1 MTVAASTTK
10 RVSRKED
17 PEHYRMSIGDHLEEL
32 RIRLIFAVI
41 GFIVTAG
48 VCLWYGKTVI
58 IYFCAPFIKTLD
70 SRGINPQMYL
80 NEIGESFVV
89 FIHVS
94 LVTAAAFSSPWVLYQ
109 LWMFVAAGLYKHER
123 KWVTRYIPLSV
134 SLLISGM
141 LFVYFL
147 VLPWTLQFFVDFG
160 NSFELP
166 NPSTSI
172 VKAKDHG
179 PLLTMPL
186 IAGDPEDPPDG
197 TLWFNTQ
204 DKRFKFRINGKSQVV
219 PFAPGGLFAPHITVA
234 DYIDMV
240 VMMLI
245 TFGLSFQLPLVVMAI
260 VKIGI
265 VDRDT
270 LKKSRKIVYFILLIA
285 ASAIT
290 PGDVITATIAL
301 TFPLAF
307 LYELGIFL
315 ARPAKEATAAV

>member
-10 RVSRKED
+10 PVSHKED

-32 RIRLIFAVI
+32 RYRMIFALA
-41 GFIVTAG
+41 GFVVTAA

-58 IYFCAPFIKTLD
+58 IYFCAPFINTLY

-80 NEIGESFVV
+80 SEIGESFMVY
-89 FIHVS
+89 IHVS

-134 SLLISGM
+134 TLLISGM

-147 VLPWTLQFFVDFG
+147 VLPWTVQFFVDFG
-160 NSFELP
+160 NSFQLP
-166 NPSTSI
+166 HPSTAI
-172 VKAKDHG
+172 VKEHP
-179 PLLTMPL
+179 PLVSMPL
-186 IAGDPEDPPDG
+186 IAGDPEAPPDG
-197 TLWFNTQ
+197 TMWFNIP
-204 DKRFKFRINGKSQVV
+204 DGRLKFRINGQTQVV
-219 PFAPGGLFAPHITVA
+219 PFSPGGLFAPHITVA

-245 TFGLSFQLPLVVMAI
+245 TFGLSFQLPLVVMAL

-265 VDRDT
+265 VERDT
-270 LKKSRKIVYFILLIA
+270 LKRSRRIVYFILLIA

-301 TFPLAF
+301 TFPLVF
-307 LYELGIFL
+307 LYELGIFM
-315 ARPAKEATAAV
+315 ARPAKEEAAAAG